1 MSRNR
6 FRIGSIAVLF
16 AVVVLCVAIFGVL
29 TVSSPYPIAVP
40 QSATASTW
48 KCCMPAKTPGKTGF
62 PKQMRI

>member
-29 TVSSPYPIAVP
+29 TVSSAVSVAVP

>member
-29 TVSSPYPIAVP
+29 TLPYPIAVP
-40 QSATASTW
+40 QSATVSTW
-48 KCCMPAKTPGKTGF
+48 KCCMPAKTPGKIGF

>member
-29 TVSSPYPIAVP
+29 TVSSAV
-40 QSATASTW
+40 SDRRAAERYGEHVEV
-48 KCCMPAKTPGKTGF
+48 CMPAKTPDKTGF

>member
-29 TVSSPYPIAVP
+29 TVSSAVS